1 VVVVRAVVV
10 VVVVVA
16 VVDCAAEEE
25 RPACFPFCRM
35 RESAGMKSLSP
46 ERRTAQSYLCDGRQC
61 ATEGNVRREAT
72 RSPSLVW
79 RGSAARQFEDG
90 AAVRP
95 RHRREVH
102 HLDGELDVDALLLRP
117 RRRHHVH
124 LHAAGSG
131 ARGGV
136 DTEPGGGGPS
146 ASGRR

>member
-1 VVVVRAVVV
+1 MVVRAVVV

-46 ERRTAQSYLCDGRQC
+46 ERRTAQSYLCDGRQR
-61 ATEGNVRREAT
+61 AAEGNVRREAT

-79 RGSAARQFEDG
+79 RGSAAREFEDG